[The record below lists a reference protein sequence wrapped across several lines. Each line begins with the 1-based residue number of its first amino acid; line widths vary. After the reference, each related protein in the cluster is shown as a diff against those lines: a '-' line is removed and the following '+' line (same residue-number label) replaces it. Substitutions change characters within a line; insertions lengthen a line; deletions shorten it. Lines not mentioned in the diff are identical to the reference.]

1 MNTSI
6 FPLRNSNVVF
16 SFLIY
21 SRSTNIEN
29 RVLIRPILYS
39 SQPIR
44 LQIFFRAND
53 NTLKDWC
60 VILFKVCVKEERM
73 VGGRGG
79 LIEGEAYN
87 KKEYSGVLLDG
98 MKRGA
103 SSRKNGFVL
112 ILLLSTL
119 NRFHIFWQF
128 LFYWFSKNFTQGF
141 SVFSVDFQK
150 IFRQGFSNFM
160 GDSGQI
166 SFINYL
172 EKLILNKFKFCKFR
186 SFFLRSDIELKDAL
200 SVASLSIHCYIFCR
214 KMSFVLR

>member
-21 SRSTNIEN
+21 SRSINIEN

-60 VILFKVCVKEERM
+60 VIIFKVCVKEERM

-79 LIEGEAYN
+79 LIEGEAY
-87 KKEYSGVLLDG
+87 K
-98 MKRGA
+98 
-103 SSRKNGFVL
+103 
-112 ILLLSTL
+112 LLLSTL

-150 IFRQGFSNFM
+150 TFRQGFSNFM

-172 EKLILNKFKFCKFR
+172 EKLVLNKFKFCKFR